1 MDHEKNIIILNYLLT
16 GIGLLRECVDLARS
30 AGLL

>member
-16 GIGLLRECVDLARS
+16 GIGLLRECVDLAR
-30 AGLL
+30 AGGLL